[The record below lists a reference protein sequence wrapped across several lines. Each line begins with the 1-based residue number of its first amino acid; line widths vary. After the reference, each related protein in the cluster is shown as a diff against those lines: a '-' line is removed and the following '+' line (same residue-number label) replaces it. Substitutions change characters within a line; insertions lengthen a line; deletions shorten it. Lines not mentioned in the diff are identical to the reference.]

1 MGCEADAADLGPM
14 GPQCLANQA
23 GRPDQAAS
31 AQAPRT
37 AQRIHLRMLVWV
49 EALSSHARAAA
60 RAFVPT
66 ADTAV
71 DTAGVAGDG
80 DTRLVSREFPCL
92 VLAAA
97 DGSMGTTVHSREGR
111 EVREGR
117 DDRGFA
123 FAELR
128 EEQRDSMAQQGAR
141 TKLVR
146 ALGGSAATAHSTG
159 TPGFGVD
166 TPGFP
171 GASGAASADASVVSS
186 GVASPVK
193 GGQMSPWIL
202 EAEALCEARAVNA
215 RLAPR
220 SWAPFSEVAL
230 GNRGEEIP
238 CFHIVK
244 QRSDNLLLSIEE
256 ELRQPGKAEKV
267 AEPPQPPEPAVQAN
281 DDHVLD
287 EDELE
292 RVEMFEESPSKKSAQ
307 EKTSPP
313 HDPAARAAEE
323 KPPAKDDSAHQP
335 FEYMV
340 GEKVSYYSSS
350 HGAWMPARIVERKS
364 RTIYVIDKQMRGC
377 LAKVRASELVSER
390 EEEKNPVLRAFDVL
404 EVHARAPSNRQ
415 TRPTSATRSG
425 SSPKGRSGSPS
436 PATPT
441 RLPGNRG
448 KVTKPVGPL
457 SISVDCRAHRAR

>member
-1 MGCEADAADLGPM
+1 
-14 GPQCLANQA
+14 
-23 GRPDQAAS
+23 
-31 AQAPRT
+31 
-37 AQRIHLRMLVWV
+37 
-49 EALSSHARAAA
+49 
-60 RAFVPT
+60 
-66 ADTAV
+66 
-71 DTAGVAGDG
+71 
-80 DTRLVSREFPCL
+80 
-92 VLAAA
+92 
-97 DGSMGTTVHSREGR
+97 MGTTVHSREGR

-202 EAEALCEARAVNA
+202 EAEALCEETDEDVSPGGGGW
-215 RLAPR
+215 RLDP
-220 SWAPFSEVAL
+220 
-230 GNRGEEIP
+230 G
-238 CFHIVK
+238 
-244 QRSDNLLLSIEE
+244 SDNLLLSIEE
-256 ELRQPGKAEKV
+256 ELRQPRKAEKV
-267 AEPPQPPEPAVQAN
+267 AEPPQPTEPAVQAN

-307 EKTSPP
+307 EKSSPA

-323 KPPAKDDSAHQP
+323 KPPAKDVSAHQP

-404 EVHARAPSNRQ
+404 EVHARAPSNR
-415 TRPTSATRSG
+415 ATRSRGGGGVG
-425 SSPKGRSGSPS
+425 SSPKGAGSGSPS
-436 PATPT
+436 PAAPT
-441 RLPGNRG
+441 QLPGNRG
-448 KVTKPVGPL
+448 RIVRDDFSDDSDDG
-457 SISVDCRAHRAR
+457 